1 MTMSKSSR
9 HSSAAPQRGG
19 AVTGAGNGPAATKAT
34 GERIAYQGEPGA
46 NSHLACRE
54 AYRDLD
60 ALACPTFEEVLHA
73 VRSGEARYAMIPI
86 ENSVAGR
93 VADIHHLLP
102 DADLYIVGE
111 HFLRVRHQLMAIP
124 GAGLNSIKR
133 VLSHTHALGQCRKK
147 LSELGLVPVPEADTA
162 GSARV
167 VAEAKD
173 PELAAIASS
182 LAAEIYGLDILAS
195 DVEDELHNTT
205 RFVILAGEPD
215 DADPGSGP
223 VITTFIFRVR
233 NVPAALYKALGGF
246 ATNGVNMMKL
256 ESYQLEGTFNA
267 TMFYSDIEGHPADRL
282 VRLALEELSFFSSE
296 VKVLGTYPA
305 SPYRAKAAHLAATG
319 QIPVSRR
326 GR

>member
-19 AVTGAGNGPAATKAT
+19 AVTATKTT
-34 GERIAYQGEPGA
+34 GARIAYQGEPGA
-46 NSHLACRE
+46 NSHFACRE
-54 AYRDLD
+54 VYPDLD
-60 ALACPTFEEVLHA
+60 ALACSTFEDVLHA

-111 HFLRVRHQLMAIP
+111 HFLRVRHQLMAVP

-162 GSARV
+162 GSARM
-167 VAEAKD
+167 VAESRD

-215 DADPGSGP
+215 DADPGNGP

-267 TMFYSDIEGHPADRL
+267 TMFYSDIEGHPADRS
-282 VRLALEELSFFSSE
+282 VQLALEELSFFSSE
-296 VKVLGTYPA
+296 VRVLGTYPA